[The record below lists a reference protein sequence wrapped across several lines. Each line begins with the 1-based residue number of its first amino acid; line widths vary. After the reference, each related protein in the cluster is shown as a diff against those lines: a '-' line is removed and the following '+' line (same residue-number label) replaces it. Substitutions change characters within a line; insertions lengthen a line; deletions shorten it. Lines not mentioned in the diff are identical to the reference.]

1 MAKRKPRKQRP
12 FRPEVLD
19 EHADPR
25 LRPRMGPGE
34 AVWRFTITVPV
45 EEIQPRKRPKA
56 TPDDLHNLRQMLVRH
71 FGGCTGLPS
80 SFGYGLRD
88 PQAPE
93 QEPEMNY
100 NTYFVVLTSPL
111 PEAEA
116 YFRALKRELETARD
130 EGVILVERQEV
141 WIL

>member
-1 MAKRKPRKQRP
+1 
-12 FRPEVLD
+12 
-19 EHADPR
+19 
-25 LRPRMGPGE
+25 MGPGE
-34 AVWRFTITVPV
+34 TVWRFTLTVPL
-45 EEIQPRKRPKA
+45 EEIQPRKHQKA
-56 TPDDLHNLRQMLVRH
+56 TDDDVNNLRQMLVRH
-71 FGGCTGLPS
+71 FGGCTRPPS
-80 SFGYGLRD
+80 SPGYGLRD
-88 PQAPE
+88 PDAAR

-116 YFRALKRELETARD
+116 YFRALKRELESALD